1 MRPIASAA
9 TAVHIMDPCMFINH
23 RLATPVAASP
33 VPAEAVAAAP
43 RGVYPVR
50 LWLWA
55 VALCIFGMVVVGGAT
70 RLTQSGLSITEWN
83 PVIGVVPPLSD
94 SSWQAEF
101 DKYKAIPQYRE
112 LFPNMDLTSFKGIFY
127 WEWGHRLLGRVIGVV
142 FAVPLI
148 GFWITGRLTP
158 GLKPRL
164 LGLLALGGL
173 QGLIGWWMVK
183 SGLSERVSVSHYR
196 LAVHLLTA
204 SVTFA
209 WAIWLAEGL
218 RSLRPGPAPARL
230 RRTATALMAG
240 LFLQLG
246 SGALVAGLHAGLVY
260 NTWPLMG
267 AHLVPPLA
275 ELLPLRPL
283 WSNIF
288 ETLTTVQFDHRVLA
302 YGLVGLGAVHAMDA
316 WRAAPGT
323 PVGRGA
329 VLLVILLLAQAALG
343 ITALLL
349 VVPLWAALLH
359 QAFAMVVLGAAVVH
373 RRRMSRARYSADA
386 AARA

>member
-1 MRPIASAA
+1 MQPAA
-9 TAVHIMDPCMFINH
+9 ARIDGALWTLIQMFINH
-23 RLATPVAASP
+23 RLATAVAHASP
-33 VPAEAVAAAP
+33 QPLAKAP
-43 RGVYPVR
+43 GRVHPVR

-55 VALCIFGMVVVGGAT
+55 VAVCIFGMVVVGGAT

-112 LFPNMDLTSFKGIFY
+112 LFPDMDLASFKGIFY
-127 WEWGHRLLGRVIGVV
+127 WEWGHRLLGRVIGIV

-148 GFWITGRLTP
+148 GFWVTGRLTP

-218 RSLRPGPAPARL
+218 RPRQAESAPRRL
-230 RRTATALMAG
+230 RGTATVLIAG

-246 SGALVAGLHAGLVY
+246 LGALVAGLHAGMVY

-267 AHLVPPLA
+267 GHLIPPLA
-275 ELLPLRPL
+275 ELLPLQPL
-283 WSNIF
+283 WSNAF
-288 ETLTTVQFDHRVLA
+288 ETLTTVQFDHRVMA
-302 YGLVGLGAVHAMDA
+302 YGLIGLAAFHAMDA
-316 WRAAPGT
+316 WGT
-323 PVGRGA
+323 PPGRGA
-329 VLLVILLLAQAALG
+329 AVLMILLLAQASLG

-349 VVPLWAALLH
+349 VAPLWAALLH

-373 RRRMSRARYSADA
+373 RRRMSRRSYSAA
-386 AARA
+386 AAASA

>member
-1 MRPIASAA
+1 
-9 TAVHIMDPCMFINH
+9 MFINH
-23 RLATPVAASP
+23 RLGTAV
-33 VPAEAVAAAP
+33 AEAPPQPLAKAP
-43 RGVYPVR
+43 GRVHPVR

-55 VALCIFGMVVVGGAT
+55 VAVCIFGMVVVGGAT

-83 PVIGVVPPLSD
+83 PVIGIVPPLSD

-112 LFPNMDLTSFKGIFY
+112 LFPNMDLASFKGIFY
-127 WEWGHRLLGRVIGVV
+127 WEWGHRLLGRVIGIV

-148 GFWITGRLTP
+148 GFWVTGRLTP

-196 LAVHLLTA
+196 LAVHLLAA

-218 RSLRPGPAPARL
+218 RPRQAGSAPRRL
-230 RRTATALMAG
+230 RGTATVLIVG

-246 SGALVAGLHAGLVY
+246 LGALVAGLHAGMVY

-267 AHLVPPLA
+267 GHLIPPLA
-275 ELLPLRPL
+275 ELLPLQPL
-283 WSNIF
+283 WSNAV
-288 ETLTTVQFDHRVLA
+288 ETLTTVQFDHRVVA
-302 YGLVGLGAVHAMDA
+302 YGLIGLAALHAMDA
-316 WRAAPGT
+316 LGT
-323 PVGRGA
+323 SPGRGA
-329 VLLVILLLAQAALG
+329 ALLTILLLAQAGLG

-359 QAFAMVVLGAAVVH
+359 QAFAMIVLAAAVVH
-373 RRRMSRARYSADA
+373 RRRMSRASYSVEA